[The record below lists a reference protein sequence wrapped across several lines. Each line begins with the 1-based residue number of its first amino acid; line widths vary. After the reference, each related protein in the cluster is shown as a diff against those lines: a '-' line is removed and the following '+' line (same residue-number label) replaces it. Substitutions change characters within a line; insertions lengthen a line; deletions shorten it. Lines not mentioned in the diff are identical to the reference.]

1 MKCPHCG
8 AQIGLEEKYCPFC
21 GLPNEFARKHQEDM
35 DRYEQEFQQTQSEVY
50 QKTRHFTSLTVP
62 LTVIFVLILLNI
74 VSFVFVAKSW
84 DIGSGLQKQQI
95 HSHLS
100 KHQEN
105 IDTYILNGDFC
116 GLSYYYSQNSLYYED
131 AFDKYN
137 ALISASDSYRNIYR
151 ILVDTSSSCNNYY
164 FDTDEISHTITTLA
178 RDIHDIYNLEEN
190 FSYNAEEYFTDE
202 TNAALADLRTQTR
215 AILVAYAGLTPE
227 EAEALPDLSSGKQ
240 KEYLERGLEK
250 R

>member
-62 LTVIFVLILLNI
+62 LNI

-105 IDTYILNGDFC
+105 IDTYIQNGDFC

-137 ALISASDSYRNIYR
+137 ALISASDLSN
-151 ILVDTSSSCNNYY
+151 SCGYQQ
-164 FDTDEISHTITTLA
+164 FL
-178 RDIHDIYNLEEN
+178 
-190 FSYNAEEYFTDE
+190 
-202 TNAALADLRTQTR
+202 
-215 AILVAYAGLTPE
+215 
-227 EAEALPDLSSGKQ
+227 
-240 KEYLERGLEK
+240 
-250 R
+250 

>member
-105 IDTYILNGDFC
+105 IDTYIQNGDFC
-116 GLSYYYSQNSLYYED
+116 GLSYYYSQNSLYFED

-137 ALISASDSYRNIYR
+137 ALISASDSYVIF
-151 ILVDTSSSCNNYY
+151 IEFSWIPAVPVIII
-164 FDTDEISHTITTLA
+164 ISIQMRFLIPSQHL
-178 RDIHDIYNLEEN
+178 RVMSHDIYNLEDI
-190 FSYNAEEYFTDE
+190 T
-202 TNAALADLRTQTR
+202 LITQMN
-215 AILVAYAGLTPE
+215 ILQTKPML
-227 EAEALPDLSSGKQ
+227 L
-240 KEYLERGLEK
+240 
-250 R
+250 